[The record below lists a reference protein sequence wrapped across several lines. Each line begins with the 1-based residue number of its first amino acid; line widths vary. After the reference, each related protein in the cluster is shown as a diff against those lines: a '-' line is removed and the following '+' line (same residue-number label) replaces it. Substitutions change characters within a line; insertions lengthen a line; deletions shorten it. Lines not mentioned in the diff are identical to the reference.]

1 MKPIETQDGQSWI
14 SKGTTQIKL
23 FITYLCAFMGVAK
36 AFVR

>member
-1 MKPIETQDGQSWI
+1 MEQMETQDGQSLI

-23 FITYLCAFMGVAK
+23 FNTFLCDFVGVVK